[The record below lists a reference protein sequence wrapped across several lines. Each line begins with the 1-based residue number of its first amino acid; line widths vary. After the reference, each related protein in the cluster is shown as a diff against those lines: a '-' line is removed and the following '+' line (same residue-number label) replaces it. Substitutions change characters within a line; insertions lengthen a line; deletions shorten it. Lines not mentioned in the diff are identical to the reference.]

1 MLKIYFTN
9 TMTLLDINNVIPNDY
24 NFALFNLYVSMR
36 ENLPVSKHFS
46 E

>member
-24 NFALFNLYVSMR
+24 NFALFNLSMR
-36 ENLPVSKHFS
+36 ENVPVSKHFS